1 MRVLIT
7 LFSHQDLTL
16 PSLFIPA
23 SLMGILQDLGLQFPD
38 YKWKLSSFSYVYKH
52 LSFLICKKSIEIFY
66 LLSSVVQLF
75 VTPWTI

>member
-7 LFSHQDLTL
+7 LRSHQYLTL

-23 SLMGILQDLGLQFPD
+23 SLVGMLQDLDLQFSD
-38 YKWKLSSFSYVYKH
+38 YKWRLSSFSYVYKH
-52 LSFLICKKSIEIFY
+52 LSFLICRKSVEIFY
-66 LLSSVVQLF
+66 VLFAVVQLF